1 MSNYVEKILNSI
13 QDLLV
18 LSNPLENLDQQQL
31 SSDDKLFLYET
42 VSLLIV
48 SSNLEPKI
56 KAQLMKSLLTPII
69 NSFLLLINKYCET
82 QDEKL
87 KLVYA
92 TSLNVSMSV
101 TTRVSKG
108 FSNLVKVKDCECT
121 EIFLEI
127 MRIFMQAIGITTHK
141 HLIHAGIR
149 QYIHRMIICVDNE
162 MLEYLPVIIEQFLRI
177 SNEPKDLYDLLPLI
191 NQVISKY
198 KQQVTGFIQ
207 SMLMQLV
214 NSIMGYVNALPAEIA
229 SDILRITTDQ
239 IQSFNLV
246 CTNPLIAN
254 GIASK
259 SKEAAM
265 SHNSHEENGELLS
278 SDTQFVL
285 DIQLLYKTYFQFVQ
299 NIVNNDLMEIF
310 FNQAPNDVYKIYS
323 GLIQGAQ
330 LGTHDTTK
338 VCFQCIRKFIST
350 FGKSNTLKKA
360 NLCQFNILNFK
371 IVDKVQIENF
381 AQYTI
386 ENVVPCCF
394 QMFLRA
400 NIDLNDAQQ
409 VLVNI

>member
-1 MSNYVEKILNSI
+1 MSSYVEKILNSI

-18 LSNPLENLDQQQL
+18 LSNPLDNLDEQQL

-48 SSNLEPKI
+48 SSNLEPKV

-127 MRIFMQAIGITTHK
+127 LRIFMQAIGITTHK
-141 HLIHAGIR
+141 QLIHAGIR
-149 QYIHRMIICVDNE
+149 QYIHRMIICVDSE

-177 SNEPKDLYDLLPLI
+177 TNEPKDLYDLLPLV
-191 NQVISKY
+191 NQVVSKY
-198 KQQVTGFIQ
+198 KQQVVGFMQ

-214 NSIMGYVNALPAEIA
+214 NALMSYVNALPAEIGGN
-229 SDILRITTDQ
+229 ILRITTDQ

-259 SKEAAM
+259 SKEAASM
-265 SHNSHEENGELLS
+265 SHASHEENGELLS
-278 SDTQFVL
+278 PDTQFVL

-310 FNQAPNDVYKIYS
+310 SNQAPNDVYKIYS

-338 VCFQCIRKFIST
+338 VCFQCIRKFFST
-350 FGKSNTLKKA
+350 FGKFPLVFTL
-360 NLCQFNILNFK
+360 Q
-371 IVDKVQIENF
+371 
-381 AQYTI
+381 
-386 ENVVPCCF
+386 
-394 QMFLRA
+394 
-400 NIDLNDAQQ
+400 
-409 VLVNI
+409 